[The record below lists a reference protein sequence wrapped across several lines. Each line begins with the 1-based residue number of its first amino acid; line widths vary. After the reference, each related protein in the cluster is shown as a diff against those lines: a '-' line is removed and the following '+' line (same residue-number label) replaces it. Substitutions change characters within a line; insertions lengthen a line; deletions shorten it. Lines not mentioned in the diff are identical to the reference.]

1 MRYFF
6 TVLLLTLPAPQMLVA
21 NDQLPVCF
29 HAASD
34 QDGDGFGF
42 EDGSSCLVDQ
52 TTRDLT
58 EPNVCI
64 DEDGDGYGW
73 DGVDTC
79 RVDIVPIAGCE
90 DTDPVGD
97 GWGWDGNQSC
107 RVVPQ
112 IPTVKSELEL
122 LKEKLISVDN
132 RDRKV
137 AIFYCPSTD
146 ETVRLYIYGVL
157 EWYLGQTLERT
168 GMWSTGMYDKDG
180 LVHTRI
186 FEQITFFQGEHRVAF
201 RFTDTGVVF
210 GTSTLC
216 NWITE

>member
-1 MRYFF
+1 
-6 TVLLLTLPAPQMLVA
+6 MLVA

-97 GWGWDGNQSC
+97 GWAGMAISLAVWCHKFRQLNQSLN
-107 RVVPQ
+107 
-112 IPTVKSELEL
+112 S
-122 LKEKLISVDN
+122 
-132 RDRKV
+132 
-137 AIFYCPSTD
+137 
-146 ETVRLYIYGVL
+146 
-157 EWYLGQTLERT
+157 
-168 GMWSTGMYDKDG
+168 
-180 LVHTRI
+180 
-186 FEQITFFQGEHRVAF
+186 
-201 RFTDTGVVF
+201 
-210 GTSTLC
+210 
-216 NWITE
+216 